1 MLEFKP
7 LSLYVFRSTPC
18 LLSHES
24 PTSSFHI
31 PCPGALLLFFILSPP
46 LPVRCLSNTYLPDF
60 SYFRKQIS
68 HWHLWEVFCPSCC
81 NKTLN
86 KSHLGGE
93 GFALAYTLHLI
104 IESSHNRSSQSLE
117 RGAKAKTI
125 EEQGLLASFQPHGQV
140 SFYYSPSPPYQ
151 R

>member
-1 MLEFKP
+1 MSSDP
-7 LSLYVFRSTPC
+7 LPVCFLMRPHFFLPHTLPRG
-18 LLSHES
+18 
-24 PTSSFHI
+24 TSSLF
-31 PCPGALLLFFILSPP
+31 CPPP
-46 LPVRCLSNTYLPDF
+46 LPVRCLPNTYLPDF

-68 HWHLWEVFCPSCC
+68 HRYLWEVCCPSCC

-93 GFALAYTLHLI
+93 GFALAYMLHLI

-125 EEQGLLASFQPHGQV
+125 EKQGLLASFQPHGQV

-151 R
+151 G

>member
-1 MLEFKP
+1 MSSDP
-7 LSLYVFRSTPC
+7 LPVCFLMRPPLLPSTYPAPWHFFSSLF
-18 LLSHES
+18 
-24 PTSSFHI
+24 
-31 PCPGALLLFFILSPP
+31 CPPP
-46 LPVRCLSNTYLPDF
+46 LPVRCLPNTYLPDF

-68 HWHLWEVFCPSCC
+68 HWHLLEVCCPSCC

-104 IESSHNRSSQSLE
+104 IESSHNRSSQNRE
-117 RGAKAKTI
+117 RGAKARTI

-140 SFYYSPSPPYQ
+140 SFYYSPPYQ
-151 R
+151 G